1 MPVQALLWW
10 TAGAAALL
18 TALASLAERRR
29 AARADLDRVG
39 WVPWRGL
46 SFLGFAVAVLALAFA
61 VRG

>member
-10 TAGAAALL
+10 AAGAAALVA
-18 TALASLAERRR
+18 ALASWAERRH
-29 AARADLDRVG
+29 ANRADLDRVG

-46 SFLGFAVAVLALAFA
+46 SFLFFAGAVLALAFA